1 MANIN
6 SVRTTANILQNKR
19 VVDMAKDIALLDPKV
34 APFLTIMKQLK
45 RGTRVAIGP
54 KVEWLEDDYLG
65 FSTQLNG
72 AISATSTT
80 SLTVDDGTI
89 FRVGDIIHIPSVN
102 ENMLVTTVSGNTLT
116 VTRGYGSTTAQAA
129 IADNAI
135 VLIIGNAN
143 EENAGARKAIST
155 QELAK
160 FNYTQI
166 FRTPCQLSNTLL
178 NTDVYGKK
186 ERAYQRM
193 KALNE
198 HKMDIARAMYFGQ
211 KKEDTT
217 GTQVRRTMGGIM
229 EFIKTGSNTQ
239 TFAPSG
245 SSGAVNFTWKLF
257 NEKVAKKAFL
267 HGSSSKLLI
276 AGGTTSA
283 AMDAWAIDKCYL
295 PVDEEIFGLH
305 IRKMVTTYGELKVLW
320 DPLLDMCGYSDYGF
334 ILDMDKIKYVHL
346 QNRDTKLNVDIQEN
360 DIDGVMDEYITE
372 CSIEVKNP
380 DAHFMFSGAYV
391 G

>member
-1 MANIN
+1 MA
-6 SVRTTANILQNKR
+6 R
-19 VVDMAKDIALLDPKV
+19 VYV
-34 APFLTIMKQLK
+34 
-45 RGTRVAIGP
+45 
-54 KVEWLEDDYLG
+54 
-65 FSTQLNG
+65 
-72 AISATSTT
+72 
-80 SLTVDDGTI
+80 
-89 FRVGDIIHIPSVN
+89 
-102 ENMLVTTVSGNTLT
+102 
-116 VTRGYGSTTAQAA
+116 
-129 IADNAI
+129 
-135 VLIIGNAN
+135 
-143 EENAGARKAIST
+143 
-155 QELAK
+155 
-160 FNYTQI
+160 
-166 FRTPCQLSNTLL
+166 
-178 NTDVYGKK
+178 
-186 ERAYQRM
+186 
-193 KALNE
+193 
-198 HKMDIARAMYFGQ
+198 
-211 KKEDTT
+211 
-217 GTQVRRTMGGIM
+217 
-229 EFIKTGSNTQ
+229 
-239 TFAPSG
+239 FAPSG
-245 SSGAVNFTWKLF
+245 AGTVNFTWKLF